1 RRRLPRGAS
10 QRTRHEHGRVELPA
24 GPDVRSLG
32 AQIADRNQPAIS
44 ELALDTQIPSVRGG
58 SLGVRLLRDVVA
70 VLDKWSVRS
79 QAESAAKR
87 VAPGDCGPGI
97 READGTGS
105 GDEISEGRRRGGR
118 RHDLNV
124 REVVRDSEGRS
135 HGHLP
140 IAFRIVRHADARRK
154 LVEAVVHAR
163 LALKSGIAGVNETSR
178 SVLEY
183 CALDAFVE
191 VVPTEVVHGAVV
203 DPLRKDRLPA
213 EPEMQ
218 SQLAGNLPG

>member
-1 RRRLPRGAS
+1 EVDDMPPVQRLRARQRSRLAVAAIAPAIIDVHVGTARSAYQRTNRNITDAVRPRVIGIQAHTAAQALLHRKDEPVIARGSAGLELVYKGQVFSFLRIDQIGQTALIGIGGRIARRRLPRGAS

-87 VAPGDCGPGI
+87 VAPGD
-97 READGTGS
+97 
-105 GDEISEGRRRGGR
+105 
-118 RHDLNV
+118 
-124 REVVRDSEGRS
+124 
-135 HGHLP
+135 
-140 IAFRIVRHADARRK
+140 
-154 LVEAVVHAR
+154 
-163 LALKSGIAGVNETSR
+163 
-178 SVLEY
+178 
-183 CALDAFVE
+183 
-191 VVPTEVVHGAVV
+191 
-203 DPLRKDRLPA
+203 
-213 EPEMQ
+213 
-218 SQLAGNLPG
+218 